1 MHYDNSAV
9 RRQDRLLD
17 EMSARELLAVGE
29 FGYLS
34 LVDGEGAYGVPVS
47 YAWDGGSSIYIH
59 CAPYGRKLRCIDRN
73 DQVSFC
79 VVGATALRPA
89 QFTTAYES
97 IVLDCRAR
105 CGLLPEERRTA
116 LELLLAKY
124 SPADRESGRRYVE
137 KSFARTEIIRLDIAA
152 WSGKCKRIY

>member
-59 CAPYGRKLRCIDRN
+59 CAPCGRKLRCIDRN

-79 VVGATALRPA
+79 V
-89 QFTTAYES
+89 AYES